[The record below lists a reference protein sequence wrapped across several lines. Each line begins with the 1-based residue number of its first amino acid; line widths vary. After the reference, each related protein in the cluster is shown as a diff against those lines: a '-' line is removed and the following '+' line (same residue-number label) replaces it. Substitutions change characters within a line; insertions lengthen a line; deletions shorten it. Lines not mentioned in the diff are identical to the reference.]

1 MSTFI
6 AQGLFY
12 FLTHPRLWL
21 LTLCPLLLSL
31 VVAVVSVVVLF
42 AAALYPQAEGLEDA
56 GVAPWLAW
64 ILAIMLVIVE
74 IFLVTIIYR
83 LVIEGCYQDKI
94 FEWVLINEGFRE
106 LVENEDRHAFC
117 LRSCRAD
124 CNVSVWCQILLLIVT
139 LPLNLIPVVGSVLY
153 AWLNGTLMAWGYH
166 MYYFE
171 MKNFSYG
178 QQKAFVQQHK
188 FQYSTFGMQA
198 VLMELIPGVGYLFIF
213 TNTVG
218 AALLAASF
226 EKEEARDRQ
235 LQVQHQQQ
243 QQGAAYVDM
252 QDPNS
257 SNKGQQSQQAAYV
270 PPYGTIV

>member
-1 MSTFI
+1 MSTFV
-6 AQGLFY
+6 AQGLCY

-31 VVAVVSVVVLF
+31 VVAVASVVVLF
-42 AAALYPQAEGLEDA
+42 ATALLPQADGLEDA

-64 ILAIMLVIVE
+64 ILAVMLVIVE

-106 LVENEDRHAFC
+106 LVENENRHASC
-117 LRSCRAD
+117 LRSCRAE
-124 CNVSVWCQILLLIVT
+124 CNVGVWCQLLLLIVT
-139 LPLNLIPVVGSVLY
+139 LPLNLIPIVGSVLY

-178 QQKAFVQQHK
+178 QQKAFVHQHK

-213 TNTVG
+213 TNAVG
-218 AALLAASF
+218 AALMAASF
-226 EKEEARDRQ
+226 EREEARDRQ
-235 LQVQHQQQ
+235 LQAPQQQ
-243 QQGAAYVDM
+243 QHPQSAAFASM

-257 SNKGQQSQQAAYV
+257 KAQPAPQTAYV

>member
-6 AQGLFY
+6 AQGLCY

-21 LTLCPLLLSL
+21 MTLCPLLMTL
-31 VVAVVSVVVLF
+31 VVAVASVVVLF
-42 AAALYPQAEGLEDA
+42 SAALYPQAEGLEDA

-64 ILAIMLVIVE
+64 ILSVMLVIVE
-74 IFLVTIIYR
+74 IFLVTLIYG
-83 LVIEGCYQDKI
+83 LVIQGCYQDKI
-94 FEWVLINEGFRE
+94 FEWVLINKGFRE
-106 LVENEDRHAFC
+106 LVENEDRHATC
-117 LRSCRAD
+117 CRSCRAE
-124 CNVSVWCQILLLIVT
+124 CNVGVWCQLLLLIVT
-139 LPLNLIPVVGSVLY
+139 LPLNLIPILGSVLY

-171 MKNFSYG
+171 MKNYSYG

-213 TNTVG
+213 TNAVG
-218 AALLAASF
+218 AALMAASF
-226 EKEEARDRQ
+226 EEEEARTLQ
-235 LQVQHQQQ
+235 LQQQHQQAQQLQYGGGPGPNSSKAGNQQQ
-243 QQGAAYVDM
+243 QQG
-252 QDPNS
+252 N
-257 SNKGQQSQQAAYV
+257 YV

>member
-31 VVAVVSVVVLF
+31 VVAVASVIVLF

-64 ILAIMLVIVE
+64 ILAVMLVIVE

-94 FEWVLINEGFRE
+94 FEWVLINEGYRE
-106 LVENEDRHAFC
+106 LVENEDRHATC

-124 CNVSVWCQILLLIVT
+124 CNVSVWCQVLLLIAT

-218 AALLAASF
+218 AALMAASF
-226 EKEEARDRQ
+226 EKEEEEARSHQ
-235 LQVQHQQQ
+235 LQGQQQLPQ
-243 QQGAAYVDM
+243 QQGIAYAGM
-252 QDPNS
+252 QDPNGG
-257 SNKGQQSQQAAYV
+257 KGQPPSAYV